1 MSVSLQIQPNAGE
14 NYSGFVYRA
23 HNALRLNIPDAYS
36 RNQAVWDSW
45 NSHTGNALRSR
56 AQDFFPDDQY
66 RHVESVPYFMEHT
79 IQKATGPLVYDFR
92 ELARMVESL
101 NSRCQSDSYSAL
113 VSHHT
118 DDRLKGPD
126 KEPEVLGY
134 SGPFYLGMVPTA
146 NGDKWAIFGDEHHD
160 RQYSNVFARRRRRS
174 VEVLRPRDGS
184 PSYFDPIAT
193 LGADSPRL
201 PLPVARYES
210 KQTADAECVGVYS
223 INGTDTE
230 RYMMDGSSFSA
241 VGQGNTYVPSAMQ
254 RDQYETPAMPGQG
267 VQPGTGTSQLTPDDV
282 SAIVNAIMQTPQMQ
296 WVAEQMESGAG
307 GNSPIPQQSPMQNTS
322 QPPNQYAVQDPL
334 QLAQTSSFSPSS
346 PQSGG
351 MGGMTPYQYSASGQ
365 EEEMDR
371 ERYAQIENELIESR
385 DRYAALQSQHNE
397 LSAANKD
404 LFNQHAQLRKAFIET
419 EQRLIDADRYAQI
432 KSLNERYDLVD
443 VELEASKCLY
453 SRGSKLTNEEFQ
465 NHLQYVEQYAAKAS
479 NRPPVGMIPDGV
491 APSRPADP
499 VMEEKISRL
508 TVDRYSSDASRGVFR
523 DYDEIRAEICKELG
537 VS

>member
-1 MSVSLQIQPNAGE
+1 MSVSMQIQPNAGE
-14 NYSGFVYRA
+14 NYSSFVFRA
-23 HNALRLNIPDAYS
+23 HSQLRSRIPDTYS

-45 NSHTGNALRSR
+45 KSHTGDSLRSR

-79 IQKATGPLVYDFR
+79 IAKATGPLVYDFR

-146 NGDKWAIFGDEHHD
+146 SGDKWAIFGDEHHD
-160 RQYSNVFARRRRRS
+160 RQYSNVFAKRRRRS

-210 KQTADAECVGVYS
+210 KQAADAECIGVYS
-223 INGTDTE
+223 INGTDTQ

-241 VGQGNTYVPSAMQ
+241 VGQGNTFVPSGMQ
-254 RDQYETPAMPGQG
+254 RDQYEIPGSQGQG
-267 VQPGTGTSQLTPDDV
+267 VQSGTGTSQLTPDDV
-282 SAIVNAIMQTPQMQ
+282 SAIVSAIMQTPQMQ

-307 GNSPIPQQSPMQNTS
+307 GNSPIPQQSPMQNS
-322 QPPNQYAVQDPL
+322 P
-334 QLAQTSSFSPSS
+334 QLAPTSPLPPSS
-346 PQSGG
+346 PQTAG
-351 MGGMTPYQYSASGQ
+351 MGGMNPYQYSANGQ
-365 EEEMDR
+365 EEEVDT
-371 ERYAQIENELIESR
+371 ERYAQIENELLDSR
-385 DRYAALQSQHNE
+385 DRYAALQAQHNE
-397 LSAANKD
+397 LSAANKE

-419 EQRLIDADRYAQI
+419 EQRLVDADRYAQI

-453 SRGSKLTNEEFQ
+453 SRGSKLTNDEFQ
-465 NHLQYVEQYAAKAS
+465 SHLQYVEQYAAKAS
-479 NRPPVGMIPDGV
+479 NRPPVGMVPEG
-491 APSRPADP
+491 ALPTRPTDP
-499 VMEEKISRL
+499 VMEERISRM
-508 TVDRYSSDASRGVFR
+508 TVDRYSVDASRGVFR